1 MNWGIFCSEFSFS
14 CSLYNSYIT
23 MASEN
28 RVSRA
33 IYSSERDNTVLQK
46 LSFFKREESSRQYRN
61 EWKYC
66 CSNHDLA
73 LLESRLGELLSTDKH
88 SGISGGYNVRSLYFD
103 DIRNTCAYQNQAG
116 LPDRFKWR
124 IRYYGGGTSR
134 HMHLEFKRKHNGRGI
149 KKSCKITE
157 EELQKILD
165 NRPEEVLW
173 GTDEDL
179 LKRFCYEIMTKGF
192 RPKVII
198 DYDRVAYAE
207 PITNIRITL
216 DKNISAAYEFDK
228 FLSGDYLK
236 MPLQEANNHILEV
249 KFDNILPSYIRN
261 IVDSYGMKQTSFSK
275 YYFGR
280 KKLEE
285 LI

>member
-1 MNWGIFCSEFSFS
+1 MATEEQGLQDLKEPKKLKPIFSVPN
-14 CSLYNSYIT
+14 LPKIKDT
-23 MASEN
+23 G
-28 RVSRA
+28 
-33 IYSSERDNTVLQK
+33 
-46 LSFFKREESSRQYRN
+46 RQYRN

-73 LLESRLGELLSTDKH
+73 LLESRLSELLSTDKH

-134 HMHLEFKRKHNGRGI
+134 HMHLEFKRKHDGRGI
-149 KKSCKITE
+149 KKSCRITE
-157 EELQKILD
+157 EEFKKILD

-173 GTDEDL
+173 GTDERL
-179 LKRFCYEIMTKGF
+179 LKRFCYEIMTRGF

-198 DYDRVAYAE
+198 DYDRVAYTE